1 MDAKLVCCNDIYIQN
16 ILEQKL
22 GQRSSCT
29 WDGGKVPGNM
39 LRWGWVHT
47 PKSAHYTFISP
58 NDRVGQIR
66 GRGHIL
72 EGDNGGRSN

>member
-16 ILEQKL
+16 ILEKLRCQPL

-39 LRWGWVHT
+39 LG
-47 PKSAHYTFISP
+47 KSAHSEKCTLYIHFT
-58 NDRVGQIR
+58 
-66 GRGHIL
+66 
-72 EGDNGGRSN
+72 E